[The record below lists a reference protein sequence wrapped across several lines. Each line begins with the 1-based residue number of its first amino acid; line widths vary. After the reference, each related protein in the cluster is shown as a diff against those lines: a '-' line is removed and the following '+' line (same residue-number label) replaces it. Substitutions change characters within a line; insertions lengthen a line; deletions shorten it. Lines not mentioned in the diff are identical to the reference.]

1 MPSATAIHKKEV
13 YTLVAQLIPPV
24 KKREI
29 FGWAMYDFANSG
41 YSTVVITTV
50 FSAYFVGVVANNGV
64 GSGTATFLWTI
75 AIAISNALVVFSA
88 PVVGAIA
95 DYSARKKLF
104 LGFTTIGCVVFTGL
118 LATTGP
124 KDIALAMAFI
134 VFSNFMF
141 SSGENLVAAFLPEI
155 STQDTMGRISAYGWT
170 LGYFGGL
177 LVLGI
182 CLVYVQIAQG
192 QGQTAEQYVP
202 ATMLIV
208 AGAFAL
214 ASMPTFIWVHER
226 AVPQPGA
233 THIHYFRVGFSRLK
247 HTIEHARH
255 YKDLFRFLITL
266 TIYNCGIYTVIVLA
280 AIYAQE
286 VMGFTTNDNIKL
298 ILVVNVT
305 AAIGAFVFGL
315 VEDRIGSKNTLLIT
329 LLIWVTATVMAFF
342 IHDRVWF
349 WIVANLVGIAMGS
362 SQSAGRAMVGLFSPA
377 ERCGEFF
384 GLWGLATKLSAIIGP
399 MMYGFITNIT
409 HGQQRVALLST
420 TAFFILGI
428 LMLTTVNEKRGR
440 EAVYRPIEN

>member
-1 MPSATAIHKKEV
+1 
-13 YTLVAQLIPPV
+13 
-24 KKREI
+24 
-29 FGWAMYDFANSG
+29 MYDFANSG
-41 YSTVVITTV
+41 YSTVVITAV
-50 FSAYFVGVVANNGV
+50 YSAYFVAVVA
-64 GSGTATFLWTI
+64 GSGVSSGNATLLWTI
-75 AIAISNALVVFSA
+75 AISVSNAMVVLSA

-104 LGFTTIGCVVFTGL
+104 LGITTVGCVVFTAL
-118 LATTGP
+118 LATAGP
-124 KDIALAMAFI
+124 KDIVLAMTFI
-134 VFSNFMF
+134 VLSNFMY

-177 LVLGI
+177 LVLGV
-182 CLVYVQIAQG
+182 CLVYVQFAQG
-192 QGQTAEQYVP
+192 QGQSAGQYVP
-202 ATMLIV
+202 ATMFIV

-214 ASMPTFIWVHER
+214 ASMPTFLWVRER

-233 THIHYFRVGFSRLK
+233 SRVHYFRVGFTRLN
-247 HTIEHARH
+247 HTIAHARR

-280 AIYAQE
+280 AVYAQE
-286 VMGFTTNDNIKL
+286 VMGFTTNDNIIL

-305 AAIGAFVFGL
+305 AAIGAFLFGL
-315 VEDRIGSKNTLLIT
+315 VEDRIGSKNTVLIT
-329 LLIWVTATVMAFF
+329 LLIWSAATIMAYF
-342 IHDRVWF
+342 IHDRLWF
-349 WIVANLVGIAMGS
+349 WVVANLVGVAMGS

-399 MMYGFITNIT
+399 MIYGLITGIT

-420 TAFFILGI
+420 TAFFILGM
-428 LMLTTVNEKRGR
+428 LMLTFVNEKRGR
-440 EAVYRPIEN
+440 EAVYLRDEN